1 MYTATP
7 VKNMEEQRKPQLL
20 DQISTALVP
29 NLSHDTRSRVQIE

>member
-7 VKNMEEQRKPQLL
+7 VMREEQRKPQLL